1 MVHYVEY
8 GLFIITLLVAFYY
21 LYLISNI
28 YDLWA
33 NYKET
38 IIPSQPK
45 TRHTFSIIIAARN
58 EEHNISACL
67 LSLIALKYP
76 KDKYDITV
84 VDDHSIDHTARMVS
98 QYPEVSIITNQGR
111 GKKNAL
117 HTGIHQA
124 KHQFILSI
132 DADCAVHP
140 DLLSLYNAKLFED
153 PNLLFIAGGVIFN
166 TRKSILGYFQALDM
180 LSLMAVTASGIASQK
195 YYLANG
201 ANMCFDKATF
211 LQLDAFKN
219 NEQYASGDD
228 VFLINSI
235 KTTFG
240 NEKIAFLK
248 SRRAAVTTQS
258 VDTWKAFVNQRFRW
272 ASKTDDFANANLLTI
287 QGSVLGIH
295 MYVILLIIMSI
306 FLPIT
311 LFYALLVILIKGII
325 DFLFLNRMAHF
336 FKIQWALKGFL
347 PTTIIYYP
355 YIIFT
360 SFAALVKGNY
370 EWKGRS
376 VK

>member
-1 MVHYVEY
+1 LIQYVEY

-28 YDLWA
+28 YDLWE

-45 TRHTFSIIIAARN
+45 TKHNFSIIIAARN
-58 EEHNISACL
+58 EEYNISPCL
-67 LSLIALKYP
+67 ESLIAIKYP
-76 KDKYDITV
+76 KDRFDITV
-84 VDDHSIDHTARMVS
+84 VDDHSTDHTAKIVS
-98 QYPEVSIITNQGR
+98 LYPEANILTNQGR

-117 HTGIHQA
+117 RTGIEQA
-124 KHQFILSI
+124 KHQFIISI
-132 DADCAVHP
+132 DADCTVHP
-140 DLLSLYNAKLFED
+140 DLLSLYNAKLLED

-166 TRKSILGYFQALDM
+166 LRKSVLGYFQALDM
-180 LSLMAVTASGIASQK
+180 LSLMAVTTSGIASQK

-211 LQLDAFKN
+211 LQLGAFKN

-258 VDTWKAFVNQRFRW
+258 IDSWNEFVNQRFRW

-295 MYVILLIIMSI
+295 MYVILLIMMSI
-306 FLPIT
+306 FLPVT

-336 FKIQWALKGFL
+336 YNNQWALKGFL
-347 PTTIIYYP
+347 PTTLIYYP
-355 YIIFT
+355 YIIFA
-360 SFAALVKGNY
+360 SYAALLKGKY